1 MIYLANTLKQKLS
14 GTISLIKKYWNCP
27 SEGNYIPIKEV
38 ANLSVAGFGIN
49 WTSLLAAT
57 IGLDAANFL
66 VGASIGIQPM
76 HLQIMLIIANILG
89 IPISIFR
96 GWFLDNHKLK
106 GGKFIPIMLATPVPI
121 VAISTL
127 FVWLPYENFNY
138 VTKVVVVWILF
149 MILQF
154 FLALYN
160 DAWGFFQQIITPNAQ
175 ERATVMSI
183 SQIIYSLAPTITSF
197 AIPTIA
203 GLTYGMNN
211 IWTYRLIYPGFTV
224 VGLIILFI
232 FVPRL
237 KERIVMPK
245 RRIEYISVVD
255 AIRTVAKNKYFWI
268 INGALWI
275 GFLEGAYGVILSWT
289 FVYANGGKDQAL
301 LGLANTVIGNAAL
314 WSMLLAPAAIKWLGK
329 RNLLI
334 IHNTINIFIMVS
346 LLFSF
351 RNIWLVCVLFYIN
364 TFVNTFANIYLPN
377 INADMRDYHQWKTG
391 VRIDGMFVTLGIIG
405 TFISFFTG
413 LVLPAVYEHMG
424 LKKDYTV
431 LYDDVL
437 RNNLFEVLIICSII
451 GAILNLIPY
460 LFYDL
465 TESKHR
471 GYVNVL
477 YIRAMFEDYGNGEL
491 DDNELIKAMG
501 IIEEARKY
509 ENIEKLKI
517 DKTKLIEAK
526 KLSAKT
532 DSEKAFKKRKIKE
545 ARLYIREQKKKNEI
559 IESLPIVLEELE
571 KYNTKRYKI
580 QLEQAKKTISL
591 GQGYCYDNYREL
603 MRKAR
608 ALPKKTKEEKEI
620 RCDAIE
626 LARAKKSSAKLIK
639 KFGNN
644 YVIPNEQVKE
654 ALENRQVVTLKENFE
669 ARKELKNY
677 TKGVSRYRRI
687 NMPYDN
693 ARNIVIQAENYT
705 HLTDIESLYK
715 TALERVKN

>member
-49 WTSLLAAT
+49 WTSLLAVT

-571 KYNTKRYKI
+571 KYNTRRYKI

-677 TKGVSRYRRI
+677 IKGVSRYRRI